1 MCICRRAFDGA
12 FLVYVTVIPA
22 APNETAIGCRQFGIA
37 RPRRHLGNTRKTQPC
52 AQSRAM
58 RPDNIGIHGK
68 RGTVESATCRN
79 GVSPLGSHFRLDS
92 LRSRRLRFL
101 RSVRYARRRPI
112 SSGKVD
118 DMAKTSTKPR
128 AVATT
133 NDAPR
138 GASQPAR
145 ATDVEI
151 ADRAYDLY
159 LARGREDGHDL
170 EDWLQAERELNGLAV
185 EV

>member
-1 MCICRRAFDGA
+1 
-12 FLVYVTVIPA
+12 
-22 APNETAIGCRQFGIA
+22 
-37 RPRRHLGNTRKTQPC
+37 
-52 AQSRAM
+52 
-58 RPDNIGIHGK
+58 
-68 RGTVESATCRN
+68 
-79 GVSPLGSHFRLDS
+79 
-92 LRSRRLRFL
+92 
-101 RSVRYARRRPI
+101 
-112 SSGKVD
+112 
-118 DMAKTSTKPR
+118 MAKTSTKPR